1 MTAQAERS
9 RWHSVDSFTGPDRTY
24 EVGTLGSMSYL
35 LSPDGKEITDG
46 FHEFL
51 NPFPDLEIDGKRYF
65 VGKIGAM
72 SHILVIAP
80 NGTIS
85 DLLKG
90 VKGGVD
96 RGDGR
101 ELVGFHTVDYDSA
114 YGLFAGTIGTKKW
127 YVDPVTRI
135 IVTAAER
142 HAEDEKETRR
152 PMPIG
157 LLLLV
162 AAAALAF
169 VASLIR

>member
-9 RWHSVDSFTGPDRTY
+9 RWYPIESFTGPDRTY
-24 EVGTLGSMSYL
+24 EVGVLGSMSYL
-35 LSPDGKEITDG
+35 LSSDGKEITDG

-65 VGKIGAM
+65 VGKTGAM

-90 VKGGVD
+90 AKGGVD
-96 RGDGR
+96 RGDRR

-114 YGLFAGTIGTKKW
+114 YGLFAGSIGTKKW

-135 IVTAAER
+135 IVTAAQR
-142 HAEDEKETRR
+142 YAEDEKETRR

-157 LLLLV
+157 LLFLL
-162 AAAALAF
+162 AAAALAI
-169 VASLIR
+169 AANLIR